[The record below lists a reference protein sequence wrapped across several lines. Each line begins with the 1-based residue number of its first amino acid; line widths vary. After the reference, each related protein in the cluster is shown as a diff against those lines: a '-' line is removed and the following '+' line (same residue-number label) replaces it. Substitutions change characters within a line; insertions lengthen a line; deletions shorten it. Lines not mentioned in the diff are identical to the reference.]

1 MADPE
6 RRYSPSSHLPP
17 LTEHPDDPPPDTHLP
32 PDDLSETDP
41 NFPLDE
47 NFPAEEPPP
56 PASAAPH
63 NAAEHQGPV
72 AGGEL
77 HRPTSTRS
85 ANDGHTGQATH
96 SLPDLYGGVN
106 EPDAP
111 PPIQDYETQ
120 DATQHQSPVA
130 GSEPYGG
137 VSAHST
143 GERHSGHVSYSL
155 PDSYGNLNEVAAP
168 PPVQSYGTQDAA
180 QHHNPVAS
188 SELHRRTSARSA
200 SDRHSGQVSYNLPDS
215 YGNLNELAA
224 PPPIPDRE
232 TQSFYRTRS
241 LEDSR
246 EAERA
251 RTRHPE
257 DGHGPVPGVPSQPL
271 EVSEEEPPAE
281 TRWSRFATQL
291 YTHSYLILFAMLG
304 TWARL
309 GLTSL
314 TMYPGAPVTFPVIWC
329 NFGGCLLLGF
339 LAEDQM
345 LFRQGYGAPGR
356 AHDATNAVNAGETDL
371 RPQTSSTTRK
381 TRQEIKRTIPLY
393 IGLATGFCGSFTSFS
408 ALIRDAFL
416 AMSNDIIS
424 PDIGYPPRSRPGGH
438 SFMAFLAVIITSIGL
453 SVTGLFLGSHL
464 AMELERITPTLPY
477 KFTRKFLDPLMVPV
491 GIGSW
496 VTILFMSLFPPH
508 AAWRGTPLLDLVFSP
523 LGCLA
528 RFYLS
533 TLLNG
538 KISGFPL
545 GTFAANVLGTTLLG
559 MFWDLTHLPDAGL
572 AGCQVLTSLQDG
584 FCGTISTV
592 STWVLELA
600 TLRRTHAYIYGAAS
614 VLTSLIMLIVIMGSL
629 RWSQGFVLALC

>member
-1 MADPE
+1 MAEPE
-6 RRYSPSSHLPP
+6 RRFSPSSHLPP
-17 LTEHPDDPPPDTHLP
+17 LTEHPDDALPDARSPPDEL
-32 PDDLSETDP
+32 LETDP

-47 NFPAEEPPP
+47 NFPAEGPPP
-56 PASAAPH
+56 RPPPGAAPQ

-72 AGGEL
+72 AGWEL
-77 HRPTSTRS
+77 HRRTSARS
-85 ANDGHTGQATH
+85 AGEGHAGQH
-96 SLPDLYGGVN
+96 SHGLPDSYGHLN
-106 EPDAP
+106 ELAAP
-111 PPIQDYETQ
+111 PPIQDYET
-120 DATQHQSPVA
+120 
-130 GSEPYGG
+130 
-137 VSAHST
+137 
-143 GERHSGHVSYSL
+143 L
-155 PDSYGNLNEVAAP
+155 
-168 PPVQSYGTQDAA
+168 DAA
-180 QHHNPVAS
+180 QHQSPVAS

-200 SDRHSGQVSYNLPDS
+200 ADRHSVHVSYSLPDS

-224 PPPIPDRE
+224 PPPIPDHE
-232 TQSFYRTRS
+232 MQSFYRPRS
-241 LEDSR
+241 LEDTR
-246 EAERA
+246 DAERA

-257 DGHGPVPGVPSQPL
+257 DGHAPAPGVPSQPL

-281 TRWSRFATQL
+281 TGWSRFATQL
-291 YTHSYLILFAMLG
+291 YTHSYLILFSMLG

-329 NFGGCLLLGF
+329 NFGGCLLMGF

-345 LFRQGYGAPGR
+345 LFRQGYGAPGS

-393 IGLATGFCGSFTSFS
+393 IGLATGFCGSLTSFS

-424 PDIGYPPRSRPGGH
+424 PDIGYPPRTRPGGH
-438 SFMAFLAVIITSIGL
+438 SFMAFLAVVITSIGL

-477 KFTRKFLDPLMVPV
+477 KFTRKFFDRLMVPV

-496 VTILFMSLFPPH
+496 IVILFMSLFPPH

-614 VLTSLIMLIVIMGSL
+614 VLTSLIMLIIIMGSL